1 MKKNIVLIALIL
13 LGFMAGNTKASPN
26 NTDKLNF
33 SEGIPIRICIY
44 FEIGRPKKNCET
56 GFGICNLHIT
66 LGANMKGSLAVNE
79 AVADVYFDESDH
91 FVAEFKKDLL
101 RDETLDS
108 YFNNVFVVEEQID
121 IPQDVMD
128 ALERGG
134 RYTIEAGRYI
144 VEDNGAVITVRF

>member
-1 MKKNIVLIALIL
+1 MKSK
-13 LGFMAGNTKASPN
+13 
-26 NTDKLNF
+26 
-33 SEGIPIRICIY
+33 
-44 FEIGRPKKNCET
+44 
-56 GFGICNLHIT
+56 
-66 LGANMKGSLAVNE
+66 LAVNE

-134 RYTIEAGRYI
+134 QYTIEEGRYI
-144 VEDNGAVITVRF
+144 VENNGDVITVRF

>member
-1 MKKNIVLIALIL
+1 MKKNVVLIALIL

-26 NTDKLNF
+26 NIDKLNF
-33 SEGIPIRICIY
+33 SEGIPIRICIT
-44 FEIGRPKKNCET
+44 FEIGRPKKNCEF
-56 GFGICNLHIT
+56 GLGICKFHIS
-66 LGANMKGSLAVNE
+66 LDNGMKSGLAVNE

-144 VEDNGAVITVRF
+144 VEDNGDIITVRF

>member
-1 MKKNIVLIALIL
+1 
-13 LGFMAGNTKASPN
+13 MAGNTKASPN
-26 NTDKLNF
+26 NTDKLSF

-56 GFGICNLHIT
+56 GFGICRFHISF
-66 LGANMKGSLAVNE
+66 GAGINGGLAVNE
-79 AVADVYFDESDH
+79 AVADVYFDESGH

-101 RDETLDS
+101 RDETLDL
-108 YFNNVFVVEEQID
+108 YFNNVFIVEEQID

-128 ALERGG
+128 ALERDG

-144 VEDNGAVITVRF
+144 VKDNGAVITVRF

>member
-1 MKKNIVLIALIL
+1 MKKNVVLITLIL
-13 LGFMAGNTKASPN
+13 LGFMAGNTQASPN

-33 SEGIPIRICIY
+33 SEGIPIRICIT

-56 GFGICNLHIT
+56 GLGICKFHISFDN
-66 LGANMKGSLAVNE
+66 GMKSRLAVNE

-134 RYTIEAGRYI
+134 QYTIEEGRYI
-144 VEDNGAVITVRF
+144 VEDNGDVITVRF